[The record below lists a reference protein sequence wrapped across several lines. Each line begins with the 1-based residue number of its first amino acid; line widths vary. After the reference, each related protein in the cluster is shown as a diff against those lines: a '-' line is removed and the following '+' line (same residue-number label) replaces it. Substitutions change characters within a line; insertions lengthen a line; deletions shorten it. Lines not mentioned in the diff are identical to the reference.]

1 MVTRGHSWSF
11 VVTRG
16 HSWSLVCT
24 YRQDQSETQ
33 SWSGCV
39 SSDLSLLFFLKLF
52 STFFPAFLTLLRL
65 TELGFGVGIGLSYKN
80 STLTTVTIYTAGH
93 LVFKI
98 LSGCRTYIYAHLII
112 YYNMLICAI

>member
-1 MVTRGHSWSF
+1 M
-11 VVTRG
+11 VTRG

-24 YRQDQSETQ
+24 FRQDQSETQ
-33 SWSGCV
+33 SGSGCV

-52 STFFPAFLTLLRL
+52 STFFPAFL

-98 LSGCRTYIYAHLII
+98 LSGCRTYSL
-112 YYNMLICAI
+112 